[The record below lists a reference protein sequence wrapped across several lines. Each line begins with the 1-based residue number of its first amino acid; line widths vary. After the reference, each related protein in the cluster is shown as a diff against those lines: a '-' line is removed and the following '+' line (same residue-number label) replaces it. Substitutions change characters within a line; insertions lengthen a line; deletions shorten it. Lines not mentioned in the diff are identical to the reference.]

1 MIVWAVLLF
10 LQAAGISGGLWLDVP
25 FVRQDKNG
33 CGSAAVW
40 MLMQYWRKTST
51 PPLGEIHRELYR
63 KEARGIYAR
72 DLERYLN
79 RHAFQTFAFQ
89 AGWDDLVAHIS
100 KGRPLIVCLERNAL
114 GVPLHYVVVAGID
127 REHDLVWLNDPAER
141 KLLPMRRGDFEKQW
155 SAMGNWTLLT
165 LPESESIA
173 TEVDAPRP
181 AEAVLDQP
189 ELAKASSAFRA
200 EHFTEAEKH
209 LKSVLRVNPA
219 DPFVN
224 DFLGTTYLL
233 DGNFDA
239 ALKYWSR
246 AGKPK
251 VHEIRFDPPLQMD
264 SIRLDHSFAF
274 SRASLLTPAA
284 YGETRRRLDLLGVFS
299 RYEFELT
306 PTDIGDFDVTLRASE
321 RHGPNFVSW
330 IRGLPYRTIYPA
342 WWNVGGRAINVESM
356 IRWDRD
362 NRRGWMSLSSPL
374 RQNSSLAYRLQ
385 LDTRNE
391 NWLLG
396 EQTFNLRRTELSG
409 DVHAVFRGG
418 WSGTSGVAVA
428 RRAFTNSFAGGTS
441 ITYKT
446 SVRRTV
452 LNLPE
457 KRLTVD
463 WSTDAQVGKLFAQ
476 PSEPFVKTQE
486 DVSLRWFPLSR
497 RRNDYETKAR
507 LRLGK
512 SFGRLPFDE
521 LFILG
526 LDHDTDLQL
535 RGHPAIQSGRKGAAP
550 MGRAY
555 ALINTGFAK
564 RLYANGLF
572 RLDGGP
578 FLDTAR
584 ISSNA
589 QWLVDSGI
597 QLRVSVL
604 STFTISV
611 SVGRDLRTGQHATF
625 IDSTR
630 D

>member
-1 MIVWAVLLF
+1 MIIRAALLF
-10 LQAAGISGGLWLDVP
+10 SQAAVISGGLWLDVP

-33 CGSAAVW
+33 CGSAVVW
-40 MLMQYWRKTST
+40 MVMQYWRKAST
-51 PPLGEIHRELYR
+51 PPVAEIHRELYWE
-63 KEARGIYAR
+63 EAHGIYAR
-72 DLERYLN
+72 DMERYLN
-79 RHAFQTFAFQ
+79 RHAFQTFAFE
-89 AGWDDLVAHIS
+89 AAWDDLVAHIS
-100 KGRPLIVCLERNAL
+100 KGRPLIVCLERNAR

-127 REHDLVWLNDPAER
+127 RDQDLVWLNDPAER
-141 KLLPMRRGDFEKQW
+141 KLLPMRRAEFEKQW

-165 LPESESIA
+165 LPESESI
-173 TEVDAPRP
+173 EVDTPRP
-181 AEAVLDQP
+181 AEAVLDQS
-189 ELAKASSAFRA
+189 ELAMASSAFRA

-209 LKSVLRVNPA
+209 LKSVLRIHPA
-219 DPFVN
+219 DHFVN

-246 AGKPK
+246 AGKPR
-251 VHEIRFDPPLQMD
+251 VREIHIDPPLQ
-264 SIRLDHSFAF
+264 IEAILLDHTFAF

-284 YGETRRRLDLLGVFS
+284 YGETRRRLDSLGVFS

-306 PTDIGDFDVTLRASE
+306 PTDIGDFDLTLRASE

-330 IRGLPYRTIYPA
+330 IRGLLYQTVYPA
-342 WWNVGGRAINVESM
+342 WWNAGGRAINLESQ

-374 RQNSSLAYRLQ
+374 RQNSSLTYRLQ

-391 NWLLG
+391 NWLRG
-396 EQTFNLRRTELSG
+396 GQTFNLRRTQLSG
-409 DVHAVFRGG
+409 DVHAIFKGG
-418 WSGTSGVAVA
+418 WNATSGVAVA

-441 ITYKT
+441 ITYKA
-446 SVRRTV
+446 SVQRTV
-452 LNLPE
+452 LTLPE
-457 KRLTVD
+457 KRLTLD
-463 WSTDAQVGKLFAQ
+463 WSASAQLGKLFAQ
-476 PSEPFVKTQE
+476 PSERFVKTQE
-486 DVSLRWFPLSR
+486 DVSLQWFPFSQ

-512 SFGRLPFDE
+512 SFGRLPFDD

-526 LDHDTDLQL
+526 LDRDSDLQL

-555 ALINTGFAK
+555 ALMNAEFAK

-572 RLDGGP
+572 RLDGVP

-584 ISSNA
+584 ISSHA

-604 STFTISV
+604 SAFTISV
-611 SVGRDLRTGQHATF
+611 SLGRDLRTGQHAIL
-625 IDSTR
+625 IDSMR

>member
-1 MIVWAVLLF
+1 
-10 LQAAGISGGLWLDVP
+10 
-25 FVRQDKNG
+25 
-33 CGSAAVW
+33 
-40 MLMQYWRKTST
+40 
-51 PPLGEIHRELYR
+51 
-63 KEARGIYAR
+63 
-72 DLERYLN
+72 
-79 RHAFQTFAFQ
+79 
-89 AGWDDLVAHIS
+89 
-100 KGRPLIVCLERNAL
+100 
-114 GVPLHYVVVAGID
+114 
-127 REHDLVWLNDPAER
+127 
-141 KLLPMRRGDFEKQW
+141 
-155 SAMGNWTLLT
+155 
-165 LPESESIA
+165 
-173 TEVDAPRP
+173 
-181 AEAVLDQP
+181 
-189 ELAKASSAFRA
+189 
-200 EHFTEAEKH
+200 
-209 LKSVLRVNPA
+209 
-219 DPFVN
+219 VN

-239 ALKYWSR
+239 ALKYWSH

-251 VHEIRFDPPLQMD
+251 VREIHIDPPLQID
-264 SIRLDHSFAF
+264 SIRLDHTFAF
-274 SRASLLTPAA
+274 SRASLLTPGA

-306 PTDIGDFDVTLRASE
+306 PTEIGDFDVTLRASE

-342 WWNVGGRAINVESM
+342 WWNVGGRAINLESM
-356 IRWDRD
+356 IRWDRG

-374 RQNSSLAYRLQ
+374 RRNSSLAYRLQ

-396 EQTFNLRRTELSG
+396 DQAFNLQRTELSG
-409 DVHAVFRGG
+409 DVHAIFRDG
-418 WSGTSGVAVA
+418 WNGISGVAVA

-441 ITYKT
+441 ITYKA
-446 SVRRTV
+446 SVQRTV
-452 LNLPE
+452 LSLPE

-463 WSTDAQVGKLFAQ
+463 WSTSAHVGKLFSQ
-476 PSEPFVKTQE
+476 PSERFVKIQE
-486 DVSLRWFPLSR
+486 DVSLRWFPSSR

-526 LDHDTDLQL
+526 LDRDTDLQL

-555 ALINTGFAK
+555 ALINAGFAK

-584 ISSNA
+584 ISSHA

-604 STFTISV
+604 NAFTISV
-611 SVGRDLRTGQHATF
+611 FAGRDFRTGRHATF
-625 IDSTR
+625 IDGTR